1 MQTQAELFLQILEF
15 MGPEGYY
22 ARTSKE
28 KQILTALEEKK
39 LALKKKGTKQ
49 VYIINASKPNPS
61 TMDLTTFLQELK
73 RYFFEFQTLQQP
85 FVSIGELRETFKSIG
100 VDEALF
106 NKYIAELYEDHTI
119 ELEKSFTVKDGELT
133 GLNYKNKK
141 YFTYILSVD

>member
-15 MGPEGYY
+15 MGPQGYY

-28 KQILTALEEKK
+28 KQVLTALEEKK
-39 LALKKKGTKQ
+39 LAIKKKGTKQ
-49 VYIINASKPNPS
+49 VYIINASKSSPS
-61 TMDLTTFLQELK
+61 TMDLATFLQELK

-85 FVSIGELRETFKSIG
+85 FVSISELRDTFKSLG
-100 VDEALF
+100 VEETLF
-106 NKYIAELYEDHTI
+106 NRYIIELYEDHVL
-119 ELEKSFTVKDGELT
+119 ELEKSFTVNDGELT